1 MTQIRASAR
10 RSLRSVIV
18 TPANCE
24 RPWGTIEKVLLVDIS
39 ADGCRIATFGAPLC
53 LGARVL
59 IRSAA
64 LLGGSGTVRWAEAD
78 SAGIEFD
85 TPLLAGTLQH
95 LEQQHGGGTTL
106 IIPNSQTMIFEAAV
120 P

>member
-10 RSLRSVIV
+10 RSLRSAIV

-39 ADGCRIATFGAPLC
+39 AGGCRIATYGASLC
-53 LGARVL
+53 PGARVL

-85 TPLLAGTLQH
+85 TPLAAGTLQH

-106 IIPNSQTMIFEAAV
+106 IIPNSKTMIFEAAV